1 MLEQGFTIILVSVY
15 SLVGDLGLSIIA
27 LTLLIRSLL
36 IPFTLPSLRARKKM
50 NELKPELDKLKKKH
64 KGDKQKLQKAQMEL
78 YKKYNVNPLAGC
90 LPQILQIVILI
101 GLYQTLKGVL
111 AEGMLDGVSVDLNF
125 LWLNLTQ
132 SDPSYVLPVLAG
144 LVQFFLAIM
153 ISPGAEIRDIVP
165 NESKS
170 KKVQKENEEEED
182 TAEMAKAMQQ
192 QMMFIMPIMTTFIA
206 LKFPAGLALYWVTT
220 NVFSI
225 VQQYF
230 VSGWGGLKTY
240 YIRLKQ
246 KLATN

>member
-1 MLEQGFTIILVSVY
+1 MFNQAFIIILASIY
-15 SLVGDLGLSIIA
+15 NLVGDFGLTII
-27 LTLLIRSLL
+27 TFTILIRSML
-36 IPFTLPSLRARKKM
+36 IPFTLPSLKARKKM
-50 NELKPELDKLKKKH
+50 EEIQPKLKKLNKKH
-64 KGDKQKLQKAQMEL
+64 KGNKQALQKAQMEL

-90 LPQILQIVILI
+90 LPQVVQIIILI

-111 AEGMLDGVSVDLNF
+111 GNGMLDGVEVNSQF

-132 SDPSYVLPVLAG
+132 PDPKYILPVSAG
-144 LVQFFLAIM
+144 LVQLLLSLM
-153 ISPGAEIRDIVP
+153 IAPGAEVP
-165 NESKS
+165 DLVENTAKS
-170 KKVQKENEEEED
+170 KKVQKKNEQEED

-230 VSGWGGLKTY
+230 VSGLGGLKTY
-240 YIRLKQ
+240 AIRIKQ
-246 KLATN
+246 NFSKS

>member
-15 SLVGDLGLSIIA
+15 SIVGDLGLSIMS

-50 NELKPELDKLKKKH
+50 NELKPKLDKLKKKH
-64 KGDKQKLQKAQMEL
+64 KGDKQALQKAQMEL

-111 AEGMLDGVSVDLNF
+111 AGGMLDGVTVDPNF
-125 LWLNLTQ
+125 LWLNLTEP
-132 SDPSYVLPVLAG
+132 DPNYILPVLAG
-144 LVQFFLAIM
+144 LVQFVLAIM

-220 NVFSI
+220 NIFSI
-225 VQQYF
+225 AQQYF
-230 VSGWGGLKTY
+230 ISGWGGLKTY
-240 YIRLKQ
+240 YLRIKQ
-246 KLATN
+246 KISK